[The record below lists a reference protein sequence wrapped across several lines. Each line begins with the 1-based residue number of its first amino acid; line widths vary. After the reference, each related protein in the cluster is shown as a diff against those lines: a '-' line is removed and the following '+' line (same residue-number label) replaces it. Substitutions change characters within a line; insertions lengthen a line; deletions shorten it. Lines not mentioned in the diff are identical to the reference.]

1 MYDIYVKDGENIR
14 YVLGT
19 KGDKT
24 LTVFGIN
31 PSTATD
37 EKSDPTISRLNTYL
51 KKYGFDSFKMLNIC
65 PLRATYPDSLP
76 PLLDGDVHKR
86 NLAEIKSAL
95 ADTSAILCAW
105 GNLIFKRQYLP
116 DCFKDISEIIS
127 QSQIPVYCLGK
138 TNSGNPR
145 HPLARVKTPEQLA
158 AFDIDG
164 YVNRLLK

>member
-1 MYDIYVKDGENIR
+1 
-14 YVLGT
+14 
-19 KGDKT
+19 
-24 LTVFGIN
+24 
-31 PSTATD
+31 
-37 EKSDPTISRLNTYL
+37 
-51 KKYGFDSFKMLNIC
+51 MLNIC

-86 NLAEIKSAL
+86 NLTEIKSAL

-116 DCFKDISEIIS
+116 DCFKDIAEIIS